1 MMRLLLVVVVVLLLL
16 VLDVASSAALV
27 GETCSSSSSCGTSS
41 SGGLRCTSCI
51 PPPGTGP
58 AVCAR
63 TTPIDPISSSLPF
76 NRYSW
81 LTTHNS
87 LAVVGTKS
95 PIGSAII
102 SPPNQEDSV
111 TSQLNNGVRGLMLDA
126 YDFNNDVWLCH
137 SFNGKCFAFTAY
149 QPALSVLKEIGAFLE
164 SNPSAV
170 ITIFLEDYTAAG
182 SLGKVMAA
190 AGLTKFLFPVEKMP
204 KKKEDKWPL
213 LRDMIAQNHR
223 LLVFT
228 SKQGKEATD
237 GLAFQWTY
245 VVETQYGSDGLA
257 QGQCRNRG
265 ESRPM
270 DSKAQSLVLMNFFT
284 TNPSQSWACGNNSSP
299 LVTKLKACYQAS
311 ANRWPNFI
319 AVDFYMANAPFGT
332 YDMRR
337 TPSPSPSPSAF
348 AAAAPPKTSPSPAP
362 SSIMSSAASRRQVS
376 EREGATTT
384 IAPAASSSS
393 SINNQRSFLPAFI
406 LMGLLVLLL

>member
-1 MMRLLLVVVVVLLLL
+1 MTRLLLVVVVVVLLLL
-16 VLDVASSAALV
+16 GLGVASSAALV
-27 GETCSSSSSCGTSS
+27 GETCSSSSLSSSSSSCG
-41 SGGLRCTSCI
+41 GGLRCTSCV

-63 TTPIDPISSSLPF
+63 TTPIDPAIHTLNSWGLSLPF

-87 LAVVGTKS
+87 FAVVGTKS

-102 SPPNQEDSV
+102 APPNQEDSV

-149 QPALSVLKEIGAFLE
+149 QPGLSVLKEIEAFLE
-164 SNPSAV
+164 GNPSAV

-182 SLGKVMAA
+182 SLGKVIAA

-204 KKKEDKWPL
+204 EKQEEKWPL

-245 VVETQYGSDGLA
+245 VVESQYGSDGLA

-319 AVDFYMANAPFGT
+319 AVDFYM
-332 YDMRR
+332 
-337 TPSPSPSPSAF
+337 
-348 AAAAPPKTSPSPAP
+348 
-362 SSIMSSAASRRQVS
+362 
-376 EREGATTT
+376 
-384 IAPAASSSS
+384 
-393 SINNQRSFLPAFI
+393 
-406 LMGLLVLLL
+406 VL